1 MEDTYKLKELKRK
14 LIKELEGYSS
24 KDLSS
29 APSSTLD
36 ILHRTSG
43 TVKNLAKIIKMCEE
57 AEEDEGGYSG
67 RMSYGV
73 DPMGRSVEPGRDM
86 SYRGSYARGRRGA
99 PRDSMGRYS
108 GEMGYSRHGDVADQ
122 IRELMEQAPDEQTRR
137 ELERI
142 AARME
147 QA

>member
-14 LIKELEGYSS
+14 LMKELEGYSG

-57 AEEDEGGYSG
+57 SEDDEGGYSG
-67 RMSYGV
+67 RMYYAA
-73 DPMGRSVEPGRDM
+73 DPMGRDVEPGRDS
-86 SYRGSYARGRRGA
+86 SYRGNSYARRR
-99 PRDSMGRYS
+99 RDSMGRYS
-108 GEMGYSRHGDVADQ
+108 GEMGYSRHGDPAEM
-122 IRELMEQAPDEQTRR
+122 IREAMEQAPDEQTRR

-147 QA
+147 RA